1 MKIVSLTLQEEKLSL
16 PEGEQAVSFF
26 QYKRVMVKILL
37 QSTYNAIGA
46 YLKSIEE
53 LPFLVSVDNLQIERT
68 EEILPLLKVNMG
80 LSVLVIL

>member
-1 MKIVSLTLQEEKLSL
+1 MKIVSLTLQEEKLSP

-68 EEILPLLKVNMG
+68 EEIFPLLKVNMG